1 MIWTGF
7 STHSAASKDNQ
18 QASLLRQVV
27 LLDWSNWVLIP
38 TFLCVSF
45 SIEDLFSHP
54 TFYTASS
61 STKPLYQ
68 LINLHRS
75 SFLLLKSAIFLVEIP
90 SQTTRGTTSGHPPR
104 HNSTVASIC
113 TSCPTSSVL
122 VLCNSP
128 KQPGVVLGGL
138 QQERGAHIIFIYI
151 TMGSHY
157 IYLLICKYIYMC
169 VCVCVVHVYRA
180 KTYVYIYKSLYI

>member
-75 SFLLLKSAIFLVEIP
+75 SFLLLKSAIFLVQSPFFLVEIP

-138 QQERGAHIIFIYI
+138 QQERGAHIIYIYRWDHIIFISWYVKIYI
-151 TMGSHY
+151 
-157 IYLLICKYIYMC
+157 C
-169 VCVCVVHVYRA
+169 VCVRVCG
-180 KTYVYIYKSLYI
+180 TCI